1 MSIKEQKIKKDT
13 HWFTAA
19 DALIV
24 VIVLGLLIT
33 SAVMFLLSTEEEQT
47 AKSVKAT
54 IAVYVEEELKG
65 ISEND
70 TLFYGETEIGE
81 VQKIDKL
88 SNYVIASIEVEKDDG
103 VYVLDGTPIRINGSF
118 TLETRLCRY
127 NGTVID
133 IGDREE

>member
-1 MSIKEQKIKKDT
+1 MSISNIKSKKDT

-24 VIVLGLLIT
+24 IIVVGLLVT
-33 SAVMFLLSTEEEQT
+33 SAVLFLFPKEEE
-47 AKSVKAT
+47 KSAVAVKAT
-54 IAVYVEEELKG
+54 IAVYVEEELSG
-65 ISEND
+65 IKEND
-70 TLFYGETEIGE
+70 TLFFGEDAIGV

-88 SNYVIASIEVEKDDG
+88 SNYVIASIDVEKDDG
-103 VYVLDGTPIRINGSF
+103 VYVLDDTPIRINGTF

-127 NGTVID
+127 TGTVID